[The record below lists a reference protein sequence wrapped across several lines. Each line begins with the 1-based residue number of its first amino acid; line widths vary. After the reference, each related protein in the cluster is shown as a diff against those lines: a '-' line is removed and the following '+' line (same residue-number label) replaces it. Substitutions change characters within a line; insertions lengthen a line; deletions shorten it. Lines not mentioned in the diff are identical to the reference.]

1 MNFASAKKQYDVLSA
16 QIQRHNYLYHTLD
29 APEVT
34 DEEFDA
40 LTQQKKT
47 LEERFPKLLQ
57 QGLSLKDHP
66 GSNLLEGFTKVQHR
80 LPMLSL
86 DNVFDATDLE
96 NFLNRIKRFLNID
109 DHQEIQFIAEPKID
123 GLSAS
128 LLYKNGNLIQVAT
141 RGNGTEGEDITH
153 NGKTIADIPHTLK
166 TQAHSYIEV
175 RGEIYM
181 TTHDFDDLNQKRQ
194 REGLPLFANP
204 RNAAAGSVRQ
214 LDSRITLER
223 ALRFFAYQVFMY
235 DTDGKTPLEHFT
247 TQSSILQFLQEEG
260 FSTNPLNQICVG
272 KDALLQYFQT
282 IDTTRETLSYALD
295 GCVYKVDDLSLQKR
309 LGFIGKAPRF
319 AIAHK
324 FKAVKAKSVIESIDV
339 QVGRTGV
346 ITPVAKLQPTLVG
359 GVVVS
364 NATLH
369 NFEEI
374 QRKDIRIGD
383 RVWIQRAGDVIPQVI
398 SSITEERA
406 SSIIPYAF
414 PKHCPSCHSLLIVRG
429 VYLVCGN
436 HHDCPAQSIERLRHF
451 VSKDAFNIIGLGEKH
466 IAFFYHKGFVRHFA
480 DFFTLKDRNKT
491 FMTPL
496 QKQEGFGDQS
506 VLNLFNAI
514 DDRRTITLD
523 RLIYSF
529 GIGQVGKG
537 TALLLAQYWQNMDS
551 FWDGLLELSSH
562 EILPDEHP
570 LLDIDGIGKSIVSD
584 MIATAKDVQFMHQVK
599 DILQHITVLPFEKH
613 ASHQSPLSGKTIVFT
628 GTLSISRQEAKE
640 IALRGGA
647 RVSSTLSSKT
657 DFLVIGEDS
666 GSKVKKAKDL
676 GVPLLEE
683 GEWRKMLT

>member
-1 MNFASAKKQYDVLSA
+1 MRDDVRVRRRVRVDRRLRGDDHRFVLIPQRFDEVRRHELLRQTDSLHAFELTFGEVKQIRKRLTVGQPRVRFPQFVEERVSERLERVEAEVGLVMEQFGDQIDGVRRRFVTEHLGPRMGLDLRELERLVVRVHGLDLLFRGSA
-16 QIQRHNYLYHTLD
+16 Q
-29 APEVT
+29 
-34 DEEFDA
+34 
-40 LTQQKKT
+40 
-47 LEERFPKLLQ
+47 
-57 QGLSLKDHP
+57 
-66 GSNLLEGFTKVQHR
+66 
-80 LPMLSL
+80 
-86 DNVFDATDLE
+86 
-96 NFLNRIKRFLNID
+96 
-109 DHQEIQFIAEPKID
+109 
-123 GLSAS
+123 
-128 LLYKNGNLIQVAT
+128 
-141 RGNGTEGEDITH
+141 
-153 NGKTIADIPHTLK
+153 
-166 TQAHSYIEV
+166 
-175 RGEIYM
+175 
-181 TTHDFDDLNQKRQ
+181 DFDDLNQKRQ